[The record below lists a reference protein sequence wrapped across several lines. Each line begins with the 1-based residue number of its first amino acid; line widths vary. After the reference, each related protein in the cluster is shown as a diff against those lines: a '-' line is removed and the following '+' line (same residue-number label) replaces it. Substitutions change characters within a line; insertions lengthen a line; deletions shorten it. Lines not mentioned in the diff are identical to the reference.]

1 MHLFNMTNLN
11 GGIYDILLQRAPR
24 LSGLKEYFSVVKHA
38 RDNKS
43 PEKAF
48 VLLQTFKLSSPDN
61 AKNQFF
67 CPADHWHDD
76 INNQLWSYS
85 CCTKVVDGQAISGV
99 LQKVQ

>member
-67 CPADHWHDD
+67 CPVDHWHDD
-76 INNQLWSYS
+76 INNQLLSYS